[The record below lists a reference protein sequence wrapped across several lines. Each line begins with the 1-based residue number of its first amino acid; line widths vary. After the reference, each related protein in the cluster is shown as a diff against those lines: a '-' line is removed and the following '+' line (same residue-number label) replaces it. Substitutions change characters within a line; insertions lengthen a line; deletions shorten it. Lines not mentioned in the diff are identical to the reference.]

1 MEAHVSID
9 EIRPLRPGKHPP
21 YGPRARVVAVAQYYP
36 PHVGG
41 LEVVAMRQATSHA
54 AAGRAS
60 SVVTCSL
67 DDASRGVRMEGGVT
81 VHRSRAWNYLDRR
94 FGLPFAPIGW
104 GMFRRIGREVRA
116 ADVVELHD
124 VLYPASWAGWFWAR
138 RYRKEL
144 VLIQHVGLVDH
155 SSAAVELMQRLVHA
169 TFGRRMFNASARI
182 MAYNPNVASFLR
194 AKGVAEAKIVQLR
207 NGIEVK
213 QFTPVDQVERQRI
226 RAKYGF
232 PEDRPVALFV
242 GRLVP
247 KKGFDVL
254 MQASDPRFDL
264 VFVGSG
270 NPGGEATGPH
280 VRFLGALDRTQV
292 AELYQASDVFVLPT
306 HGELFTLAMQE
317 AMASGLPVITS
328 DDPGYAHYDLD
339 RRLLSLV
346 QPQPAVLRDEILRI
360 LGDEALRGEM
370 SSYSRCLAEA
380 WFDWDRNFSTLDTT
394 YQGGPGGRS
403 SRRSEAERT
412 SCGSPWLVGR
422 PEEAG
427 HECQGRAEF
436 RQ

>member
-1 MEAHVSID
+1 
-9 EIRPLRPGKHPP
+9 
-21 YGPRARVVAVAQYYP
+21 
-36 PHVGG
+36 
-41 LEVVAMRQATSHA
+41 
-54 AAGRAS
+54 
-60 SVVTCSL
+60 
-67 DDASRGVRMEGGVT
+67 
-81 VHRSRAWNYLDRR
+81 
-94 FGLPFAPIGW
+94 
-104 GMFRRIGREVRA
+104 
-116 ADVVELHD
+116 
-124 VLYPASWAGWFWAR
+124 
-138 RYRKEL
+138 
-144 VLIQHVGLVDH
+144 VGLVDH

-182 MAYNPNVASFLR
+182 LAYNPNVASFLR
-194 AKGVAEAKIVQLR
+194 AKGVAEAKIVRLR

-280 VRFLGALDRTQV
+280 VRFLGPLDRTQV
-292 AELYQASDVFVLPT
+292 AELYQASDIFVLPT
-306 HGELFTLAMQE
+306 QGELFTLAMQE
-317 AMASGLPVITS
+317 AMASGLPVITT

-370 SSYSRCLAEA
+370 SRYSRRLAEA
-380 WFDWDRNFSTLDTT
+380 WFDWDRNFLTLDST
-394 YQGGPGGRS
+394 YQGACQEKR
-403 SRRSEAERT
+403 A
-412 SCGSPWLVGR
+412 
-422 PEEAG
+422 
-427 HECQGRAEF
+427 CQGRAEA

>member
-1 MEAHVSID
+1 MSID
-9 EIRPLRPGKHPP
+9 EV
-21 YGPRARVVAVAQYYP
+21 RVVAVAQYYP

-54 AAGRAS
+54 AVGRPS
-60 SVVTCSL
+60 SVVTCSI
-67 DDASRGVRMEGGVT
+67 DGPSRGMQVEGGVT

-155 SSAAVELMQRLVHA
+155 SSALVELMQRLVHA
-169 TFGRRMFNASARI
+169 TLGRRIFAASARI
-182 MAYNPNVASFLR
+182 LAYNPNVASFLR
-194 AKGVAEAKIVQLR
+194 ARGVAEAKIVELA

-213 QFTPVDQVERQRI
+213 HFTPVDQVERRRL
-226 RAKYGF
+226 RAKYRF

-254 MQASDPRFDL
+254 LQARDPRFDL

-270 NPGGEATGPH
+270 DPGREAAGPH
-280 VRFLGALDRTQV
+280 VRFLGPLERTQV
-292 AELYQASDVFVLPT
+292 AELYRASDIFVLPT
-306 HGELFTLAMQE
+306 RGELFTLAMQE
-317 AMASGLPVITS
+317 AMASGLPVITT

-339 RRLLSLV
+339 RRLVSLV
-346 QPQPAVLRDEILRI
+346 QPQPAILRDEILRI
-360 LGDEALRGEM
+360 LGDDALRVEM
-370 SSYSRCLAEA
+370 GRDSRTLAEA
-380 WFDWDRNFSTLDTT
+380 WFDWDRNFSTLDST
-394 YQGGPGGRS
+394 YQGG
-403 SRRSEAERT
+403 
-412 SCGSPWLVGR
+412 
-422 PEEAG
+422 
-427 HECQGRAEF
+427 QGRAGL